1 MASDDPKR
9 TLPFDGS
16 ANSRPV
22 EGETL
27 PHLPRRGGGSEP
39 HRPALANGISFSRT
53 EAAKASQS
61 RASHLRIHCPRCRRP
76 IEISA
81 DGELTSLVCTTC
93 HAKFDVAGEGDESL
107 RAESVATIAHF
118 ELIERVGMG
127 GFGTVWKARDTQ
139 LDRVVALK
147 IPRKGAL
154 AHESLDEFL
163 HEARI
168 AAQLT
173 HPNIARVFQVGR
185 DGDVIYLI
193 SQFMEGKSLDVW
205 RREAN
210 CSQRDLIELC
220 AKICRALDF
229 AHEAGVVH
237 RDLKP
242 QNILMDER
250 GEPHVTD
257 FGLAMRSV
265 GQVTMTSD
273 GRILG
278 TPAYISPEQ
287 AAGDA
292 ALADRRSDVYSFG
305 VLLFELLTDALPFRG
320 TVEVLIH
327 KAIEE
332 EPPRPS
338 SLNAAIPPDLE
349 TICLKCL
356 DKRPRNRYETAAEV
370 ADELDRF
377 LRGEPIL
384 ARPIGNVERAWRW
397 CRRHPVFPVLFGALL
412 AVIVLV
418 HVVGWFWFDHAY
430 RKTDAALTARS
441 VTGVGF
447 AADSVAHT
455 AQRQLEASFTQ
466 LETLASRDRLRRDLA
481 KLQADAAL
489 REVLARLDDSRLSEP
504 DRDELRA
511 KLRAHPAQQ
520 SLQETLRQAAAVN
533 PTAFGWFIL
542 GRDGLQLARWPANE
556 TIGVNYA
563 WRSYYH
569 GGSVDFADLEEYLRS
584 DRPRIQGTH
593 LSAAFVSQISDRWV
607 VAISTPIWAPANS
620 RDTSPDASPNTTRDG
635 NRDRDVDG
643 DSDRNRDLNRDR
655 DQRVG
660 PDTSEDGNP
669 NASRDS
675 NRGRSST
682 ATETAATGT
691 AATGTAAT
699 GAAATGK
706 AVTGTAATGTDVP
719 GAGAAAAEGEF
730 LGVVALLYELG
741 QITELPGEESEQVFA
756 GLIDTRVSRE
766 GTILQHP
773 LYERLLAER
782 DQRLPDRLQ
791 TYRVSLDGWQPTPHP
806 RVYTHIDYHD
816 PLGDDELGSEFRQ
829 RWLAARSPV
838 TVRGSETGLWAVVQ
852 QSYEQAIGGELERLR
867 QKIHALAVAT
877 GVLVVALILPA
888 WALVLRG
895 FR

>member
-1 MASDDPKR
+1 M
-9 TLPFDGS
+9 
-16 ANSRPV
+16 

-27 PHLPRRGGGSEP
+27 PHLPRRVGGSEP
-39 HRPALANGISFSRT
+39 QQAPNVSGTSVSRI
-53 EAAKASQS
+53 ESSRASQT

-118 ELIERVGMG
+118 DLIERVGLG

-154 AHESLDEFL
+154 ARESIDEFL

-210 CSQRDLIELC
+210 CSQRELIELC
-220 AKICRALDF
+220 VKICRALHF
-229 AHEAGVVH
+229 AHDAGVVH

-242 QNILMDER
+242 QNILMDSR

-257 FGLAMRSV
+257 FGLAMRSI

-320 TVEVLIH
+320 TVEVLIQ

-332 EPPRPS
+332 DPPRPS

-397 CRRHPVFPVLFGALL
+397 CRRHPVFPVLFASLL
-412 AVIVLV
+412 AVLLLV
-418 HVVGWFWFDHAY
+418 HVGGWLWFDHAY

-466 LETLASRDRLRRDLA
+466 LETLATRESLRG
-481 KLQADAAL
+481 
-489 REVLARLDDSRLSEP
+489 ELARLQSDDGL
-504 DRDELRA
+504 RDELTQLDDPSLTESVRGA
-511 KLRAHPAQQ
+511 LRGKLLAHPAQQ
-520 SLQETLRQAAAVN
+520 SLQASLREAATDN
-533 PTAFGWFIL
+533 PNAFGWFIL

-569 GGSVDFADLEEYLRS
+569 GWSVDFADLDEYRRS
-584 DRPRIQGTH
+584 DRPRIDSTH

-607 VAISTPIWAPANS
+607 IAISTPIFAGE
-620 RDTSPDASPNTTRDG
+620 TSSG
-635 NRDRDVDG
+635 G
-643 DSDRNRDLNRDR
+643 
-655 DQRVG
+655 
-660 PDTSEDGNP
+660 
-669 NASRDS
+669 
-675 NRGRSST
+675 
-682 ATETAATGT
+682 
-691 AATGTAAT
+691 
-699 GAAATGK
+699 
-706 AVTGTAATGTDVP
+706 
-719 GAGAAAAEGEF
+719 GEF

-756 GLIDTRVSRE
+756 ALIDTRAGLE

-782 DQRLPDRLQ
+782 DQRLPDHLQ
-791 TYRVSLDGWQPTPHP
+791 TLRVSMSGWQPTPHP
-806 RVYTHIDYHD
+806 RVYTHTNYRD
-816 PLGDDELGSEFRQ
+816 PLGDDELGVEFRQ

-838 TVRGSETGLWAVVQ
+838 TVRGVETGLWAMVQ

-877 GVLVVALILPA
+877 GVLVVALVLPA
-888 WALVLRG
+888 WAFVLRG

>member
-1 MASDDPKR
+1 MASEDPRR
-9 TLPFDGS
+9 TLPLDGS
-16 ANSRPV
+16 AASRPI
-22 EGETL
+22 ETETL
-27 PHLPRRGGGSEP
+27 PHQPRRGAGGGIGPDGRSVAQGP
-39 HRPALANGISFSRT
+39 SPAVRGDGPRFPSLGP
-53 EAAKASQS
+53 EAARPGASRS
-61 RASHLRIHCPRCRRP
+61 SSLRIHCPRCRRP

-81 DGELTSLVCTTC
+81 DGELTSLVCTGC

-118 ELIERVGMG
+118 DLIERVGMG

-154 AHESLDEFL
+154 ARESLDEFL

-173 HPNIARVFQVGR
+173 HPNIARIFQVGR

-205 RREAN
+205 RRDAN
-210 CSQRDLIELC
+210 CSQRELIELC
-220 AKICRALDF
+220 ATICRALHF

-242 QNILMDER
+242 QNILMDEH
-250 GEPHVTD
+250 GAPHVTD

-320 TVEVLIH
+320 TVEVLIQ

-332 EPPRPS
+332 EPPRPR

-356 DKRPRNRYETAAEV
+356 DKHPRNRYATAAEV
-370 ADELDRF
+370 AEELERF

-384 ARPIGNVERAWRW
+384 ARPIGNLERAWRW
-397 CRRHPVFPVLFGALL
+397 CRRHPVFPVLFGSMV

-418 HVVGWFWFDHAY
+418 HVAGWFWFDQAY

-455 AQRQLEASFTQ
+455 AQRQLEASFQQ
-466 LETLASRDRLRRDLA
+466 LETLAADPGLRRDLA
-481 KLQADAAL
+481 ALQADPEL
-489 REVLARLDDSRLSEP
+489 RDVLEPLDNPGLDEVARNTLRSRLLAR
-504 DRDELRA
+504 
-511 KLRAHPAQQ
+511 PAQQ
-520 SLQETLRQAAAVN
+520 SLQATLLAAAGNN

-569 GGSVDFADLEEYLRS
+569 GQPADFVDLEAYRRS
-584 DRPRIQGTH
+584 DRPRIGGTH
-593 LSAAFVSQISDRWV
+593 LSAAFVSQVSDRWV
-607 VAISTPIWAPANS
+607 VAISTPVWAPGGAG
-620 RDTSPDASPNTTRDG
+620 DAASINT
-635 NRDRDVDG
+635 
-643 DSDRNRDLNRDR
+643 
-655 DQRVG
+655 
-660 PDTSEDGNP
+660 P
-669 NASRDS
+669 
-675 NRGRSST
+675 
-682 ATETAATGT
+682 GT
-691 AATGTAAT
+691 ASGSS
-699 GAAATGK
+699 GG
-706 AVTGTAATGTDVP
+706 
-719 GAGAAAAEGEF
+719 GEF

-756 GLIDTRVSRE
+756 ALIDTRVGRE
-766 GTILQHP
+766 GAILQHP
-773 LYERLLAER
+773 LYERLLAES

-791 TYRVSLDGWQPTPHP
+791 TRRVSLDNWQPTPHP
-806 RVYTHIDYHD
+806 RVSTRTDYHD
-816 PLGDDELGSEFRQ
+816 PLGEDELGEVYRQ

-838 TVRGSETGLWAVVQ
+838 TVRGRETGLWAIVQ
-852 QSYEQAIGGELERLR
+852 QSYEQAIGGELSRLR

-877 GVLVVALILPA
+877 GVLMVALIVPA

>member
-9 TLPFDGS
+9 TLPYDGS
-16 ANSRPV
+16 SPSGPLEN
-22 EGETL
+22 ETL
-27 PHLPRRGGGSEP
+27 PHLPRRGGSEP
-39 HRPALANGISFSRT
+39 LPAAIANGVSLSRI
-53 EAAKASQS
+53 EAARASLA

-118 ELIERVGMG
+118 DLIERVGMG

-154 AHESLDEFL
+154 ARESLDEFL

-205 RREAN
+205 RRDAN
-210 CSQRDLIELC
+210 CSQRELIELC
-220 AKICRALDF
+220 AKICRALHF
-229 AHEAGVVH
+229 AHDAGVVH

-320 TVEVLIH
+320 TVEVLIQ

-332 EPPRPS
+332 EPPRPR

-356 DKRPRNRYETAAEV
+356 DKNPRKRYATAAEV
-370 ADELDRF
+370 ADELERY
-377 LRGEPIL
+377 LRGEPIM
-384 ARPIGNVERAWRW
+384 ARPIGKVERAWRW
-397 CRRHPVFPVLFGALL
+397 CRRHPVFPVLFAALL
-412 AVIVLV
+412 AVLILV
-418 HVVGWFWFDHAY
+418 HVAGWFWFDHAY

-466 LETLASRDRLRRDLA
+466 LESLAARDRLRLDLA
-481 KLQADAAL
+481 KLQSDATL
-489 REVLARLDDSRLSEP
+489 REVLDALDDPWL
-504 DRDELRA
+504 DELARDGLRT
-511 KLRAHPAQQ
+511 KLLAHPAQQ
-520 SLQETLRQAAAVN
+520 SLQATLRQAAEEN

-569 GGSVDFADLEEYLRS
+569 GGSVDFTNLEEYRRS
-584 DRPRIQGTH
+584 NQPRIRRTH

-607 VAISTPIWAPANS
+607 VAISTPIWAAAAPEKTATVKPATY
-620 RDTSPDASPNTTRDG
+620 RALTDRAPKDGAPKDGAPKDGAPKDGATKDTI
-635 NRDRDVDG
+635 G
-643 DSDRNRDLNRDR
+643 DSGD
-655 DQRVG
+655 
-660 PDTSEDGNP
+660 
-669 NASRDS
+669 
-675 NRGRSST
+675 
-682 ATETAATGT
+682 
-691 AATGTAAT
+691 
-699 GAAATGK
+699 
-706 AVTGTAATGTDVP
+706 
-719 GAGAAAAEGEF
+719 GEF

-756 GLIDTRVSRE
+756 ALIDTRAGRE

-791 TYRVSLDGWQPTPHP
+791 TRRVSMEGWQPTPHP
-806 RVYTHIDYHD
+806 RVYTHSDYHD
-816 PLGDDELGSEFRQ
+816 PLGDDELGGVFNT

-838 TVRGSETGLWAVVQ
+838 TVRGQETGLWAIVQ
-852 QSYEQAIGGELERLR
+852 QNYEQAIGGELDRLR
-867 QKIHALAVAT
+867 HKIQALAVAT

-888 WALVLRG
+888 WALVLRS

>member
-1 MASDDPKR
+1 M
-9 TLPFDGS
+9 
-16 ANSRPV
+16 
-22 EGETL
+22 
-27 PHLPRRGGGSEP
+27 
-39 HRPALANGISFSRT
+39 RPAFEPARQPSSR
-53 EAAKASQS
+53 SS
-61 RASHLRIHCPRCRRP
+61 SLRIHCPRCRRP

-118 ELIERVGMG
+118 ELIERVGLG

-154 AHESLDEFL
+154 ARESLDEFL

-193 SQFMEGKSLDVW
+193 GQFMEGKSLDVW
-205 RREAN
+205 RRDAN
-210 CSQRDLIELC
+210 CSQRELIELC
-220 AKICRALDF
+220 VKICRALHF

-242 QNILMDER
+242 QNILMDNR

-287 AAGDA
+287 AVGDA
-292 ALADRRSDVYSFG
+292 ALADRRTDVYSFG

-320 TVEVLIH
+320 TVEVLIQ

-332 EPPRPS
+332 EPPRPR
-338 SLNAAIPPDLE
+338 SLNSAIPPDLE
-349 TICLKCL
+349 TLCLKCL
-356 DKRPRNRYETAAEV
+356 DKQPRNRYATAAEV
-370 ADELDRF
+370 ADELERY

-412 AVIVLV
+412 AVLLLV
-418 HVVGWFWFDHAY
+418 HVGGWFWFDHAY

-455 AQRQLEASFTQ
+455 AQRQLEASFQQ
-466 LETLASRDRLRRDLA
+466 LETLAADNRLRGDLA
-481 KLQADAAL
+481 LLQAEPESQDL
-489 REVLARLDDSRLSEP
+489 LEQLDKPRLDDPTRGVLRQRLL
-504 DRDELRA
+504 EL
-511 KLRAHPAQQ
+511 PAQK
-520 SLQETLRQAAAVN
+520 SLQAALQQAAASN
-533 PTAFGWFIL
+533 PAAFGWFIL
-542 GRDGLQLARWPANE
+542 GRDGLQLARWPAND

-569 GGSVDFADLEEYLRS
+569 GRSIDFADLDDYRRS
-584 DRPRIQGTH
+584 DRPRIDGTH
-593 LSAAFVSQISDRWV
+593 LSAAFVSQVSDRWV
-607 VAISTPIWAPANS
+607 VALSTPIWATGGS
-620 RDTSPDASPNTTRDG
+620 DDADD
-635 NRDRDVDG
+635 NR
-643 DSDRNRDLNRDR
+643 
-655 DQRVG
+655 
-660 PDTSEDGNP
+660 
-669 NASRDS
+669 
-675 NRGRSST
+675 
-682 ATETAATGT
+682 
-691 AATGTAAT
+691 
-699 GAAATGK
+699 
-706 AVTGTAATGTDVP
+706 
-719 GAGAAAAEGEF
+719 F

-741 QITELPGEESEQVFA
+741 QITELPGEETEQVFA
-756 GLIDTRVSRE
+756 ALMDTRAGRE

-791 TYRVSLDGWQPTPHP
+791 TRRVSLEGWQPTPHP
-806 RVYTHIDYHD
+806 RVYTHTRYRD
-816 PLGDDELGSEFRQ
+816 PLGDDELGEAYRQ

-838 TVRGSETGLWAVVQ
+838 TVRGSETGLWALVQ
-852 QSYEQAIGGELERLR
+852 QSYDQAIGAELERLR
-867 QKIHALAVAT
+867 QQIHALAVAT
-877 GVLVVALILPA
+877 GVFVVALILPA